1 MTRTD
6 RLQSQFSLIRDCL
19 DGEDAI
25 KVGGQKYVPKP
36 DGMTTQNYTHYLDRA
51 CYYGAPAMTLQA
63 LTGLA
68 LRKDPVIKLP
78 ARLEPMRLNA
88 THENAPMHVLIE
100 DMTREVMSMGRFG
113 ILLDFPAEGATA
125 NTVPHFSTFEAESI
139 EEYETAYVD
148 GRKVLSRVHLS
159 SDEKFE
165 DADVTY
171 ELILEDTLY
180 KFRRFIRD
188 NDKSRVDVGEEII
201 PTVNGQALNF
211 IPFIMVS
218 HKGLRPEDVTPPL
231 LGLCKV
237 ALSHFKNSADRE
249 HAIYLTAAP
258 TPWIAGSITADKV
271 PNQIGAGSLWI
282 LPEGVQ
288 VGLMEFTG
296 AGVAAM
302 KDLMDE
308 KIDTMATLGARMLSA
323 TMNRNETIDTAT
335 QRTRSEL
342 ALLHGTVVS
351 VETAINQ
358 LLRVAAEWVGA
369 SADDVSVTMSRDFIE
384 VAMDPKMIDQQMK
397 LWNSGAISRATL
409 YENLQK
415 GEIARADRSL
425 EDEKDMID
433 EEGGDLSLSIF
444 RSGLA

>member
-1 MTRTD
+1 MAQ
-6 RLQSQFSLIRDCL
+6 LQSQFSLIRDCL

-25 KVGGQKYVPKP
+25 KDAGQTYVPKP
-36 DGMTTQNYTHYLDRA
+36 DGMTTDNYTHYLDRA

-78 ARLEPMRLNA
+78 QRLEPMRLAA
-88 THENAPMHVLIE
+88 THESAPLSILIE
-100 DMTREVMSMGRFG
+100 DMTREVTSMGRYG
-113 ILLDFPAEGATA
+113 ILLDFPASDNSI
-125 NTVPHFSTFEAESI
+125 NTTPHFSTFEAEAI
-139 EEYETAYVD
+139 QEFETAYVD
-148 GRKVLSRVHLS
+148 GKKVLTRVHLA
-159 SDEKFE
+159 SDEME
-165 DADVTY
+165 NGADVTY
-171 ELILEDTLY
+171 ELLLEDTIY

-188 NDKSRVDVGEEII
+188 EKKNRIDVGEEII
-201 PTVNGQALNF
+201 PVVNGKALNC

-218 HKGLRPEDVTPPL
+218 HKGLRPEDVTPPFL
-231 LGLCKV
+231 SLCKV

-249 HAIYLTAAP
+249 HSIYLTAAP
-258 TPWIAGSITADKV
+258 TPWVAGSIAADKV
-271 PNQIGAGSLWI
+271 PTQIGAGALWV
-282 LPEGVQ
+282 LPEGTQ

-302 KDLMDE
+302 RELMEE

-351 VETAINQ
+351 VETAINR
-358 LLRVAAEWVGA
+358 LLRVAAEWMG
-369 SADDVSVTMSRDFIE
+369 DNPEDVSVTMSRDFIE
-384 VAMDPKMIDQQMK
+384 TAMDPKMIDQQMK
-397 LWNSGAISRATL
+397 LWQSGAISRATL

-425 EDEKDMID
+425 DDEKDLIE
-433 EEGGDLSLSIF
+433 EEGGDLSAPIY
-444 RSGLA
+444 RTEAA